1 MTMYAA
7 VIAGRNGRYHAAF
20 PDFAGLGAEGDTVE
34 QARTN
39 ARTVLEDHVATVA
52 IDELPA
58 EPRSLEA
65 VLAEATGTAIVVEL
79 AATPPRSPAVRI
91 NITIAED
98 LLAAVDRAA
107 EAHSMSR
114 SRFLANAVEAVVTGR
129 RHNGIQI
136 PLDDETLAAVDRAAE
151 AHRMNRIPFLAS
163 LIRSTVTRTAH
174 ASPSLHG

>member
-1 MTMYAA
+1 MTTYAA
-7 VIAGRNGRYHAAF
+7 VIASRNGRYRVAF
-20 PDFAGLGAEGDTVE
+20 PDFADLGAEGDTVE

-39 ARTVLEDHVATVA
+39 AKNTLEDHLATVS
-52 IDELPA
+52 IDDLPA
-58 EPRSLEA
+58 EPKSLDT
-65 VLAEATGTAIVVEL
+65 VLTEATGTAIVVEL
-79 AATPPRSPAVRI
+79 AVSPPKSPAVRI

-136 PLDDETLAAVDRAAE
+136 PLGDETLAAVDRAAE
-151 AHRMNRIPFLAS
+151 AHQMNRIPFLAS

-174 ASPSLHG
+174 TSPSRHG